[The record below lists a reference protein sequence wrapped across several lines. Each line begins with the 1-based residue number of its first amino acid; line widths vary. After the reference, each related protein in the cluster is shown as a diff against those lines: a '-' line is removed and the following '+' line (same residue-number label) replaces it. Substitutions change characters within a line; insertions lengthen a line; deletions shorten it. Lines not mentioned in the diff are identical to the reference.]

1 MDDLFIASHK
11 IEKGKTY
18 KLELPLVSLYTSS
31 DIKIP
36 VFVRRGRAKGPTMF
50 ISAAIH
56 GDELNGVEIISR
68 IINHASMK
76 SIKGTLICVPFVN
89 AYGVLNQ
96 TRYMPDRRDLNRCFP
111 GTSRGSLAARVAHT
125 FFHEIVKKCDYG
137 IDLHTGAIHRSN
149 LPQIRANLKDEETL
163 EMAKAFNVPV
173 IMNSDLRD
181 GSLREAAVEHGVR
194 ILLYE
199 AGEALRFDDVSIKA
213 GVRGIFNVLRTL
225 KMLPERKST
234 KAKAK
239 TVPYIAQDSNWV
251 RAPASGFV
259 VHHKNLG
266 DQVNDGEV
274 LASIK
279 NPFGVVEAKIE
290 ATETGVIIG
299 KQNIPLVHE
308 GEAVYHIAYFKK
320 VEKVIESVEAMEQV
334 FS

>member
-1 MDDLFIASHK
+1 
-11 IEKGKTY
+11 
-18 KLELPLVSLYTSS
+18 
-31 DIKIP
+31 
-36 VFVRRGRAKGPTMF
+36 
-50 ISAAIH
+50 
-56 GDELNGVEIISR
+56 
-68 IINHASMK
+68 
-76 SIKGTLICVPFVN
+76 
-89 AYGVLNQ
+89 
-96 TRYMPDRRDLNRCFP
+96 MPDRRDLNRCFP